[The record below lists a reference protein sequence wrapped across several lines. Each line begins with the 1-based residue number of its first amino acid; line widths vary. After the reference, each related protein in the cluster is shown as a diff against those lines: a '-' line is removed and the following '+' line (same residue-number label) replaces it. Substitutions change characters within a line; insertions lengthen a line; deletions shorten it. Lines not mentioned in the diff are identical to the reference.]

1 MHDTVH
7 ITTALPEDAE
17 AILRLQHLAYQKEA
31 LKYNDFSIAPLCET
45 LEELHSH
52 FARFTFLKAL
62 HGEEIVG
69 SVRAEMRE
77 QTCYIGRLMVH
88 PEYRQHGIGSALM
101 RAIEAHYAQ
110 ATRFELFTGHQSDD
124 NIRLY
129 QRLGY
134 KIYSTVAVTP
144 ALSMVYMEKITPI
157 ELL

>member
-1 MHDTVH
+1 MRDNVI
-7 ITTALPEDAE
+7 ITTALPGDAE

-45 LEELHSH
+45 VADLRNH
-52 FARFTFLKAL
+52 FMHLTFLKAL
-62 HGEEIVG
+62 CGEEIVG

-88 PEYRQHGIGSALM
+88 PEYQHHGIGSALM

-110 ATRFELFTGHQSDD
+110 APRFELFTGYLSDD

-134 KIYSTVAVTP
+134 KIYSMVAVTP
-144 ALSMVYMEKITPI
+144 TLSMVYMEKLVPDAR
-157 ELL
+157 